1 MKGKLNPQS
10 DTWASVG
17 YLTSDSSPCQARIF
31 WCYFFKFP
39 CFNGLGLFV
48 LQPFKEVGEPFPA
61 EVGAAP
67 AGTAGLGLLP
77 SLTRQGA
84 PHKSGISVITEDES
98 DSVMPIKRVYLS
110 RDHLVI
116 TQIPFQFLFPFP
128 HYLGVM
134 SVVLASGLG
143 LFCSLG
149 SFSFLPQFMRDS
161 SRADLCGVLR
171 TLWRQRGIFVTFR
184 KYLQDVRRVSGISKY
199 LIKDIS
205 R

>member
-1 MKGKLNPQS
+1 MDL
-10 DTWASVG
+10 G
-17 YLTSDSSPCQARIF
+17 YLCCSLSRQ
-31 WCYFFKFP
+31 
-39 CFNGLGLFV
+39 
-48 LQPFKEVGEPFPA
+48 VGEPFPA
-61 EVGAAP
+61 EVGTAP
-67 AGTAGLGLLP
+67 AGTAGLGLVL

-149 SFSFLPQFMRDS
+149 SFSFLPQFTRDS
-161 SRADLCGVLR
+161 SPAGLYKVLQ
-171 TLWRQRGIFVTFR
+171 TL
-184 KYLQDVRRVSGISKY
+184 
-199 LIKDIS
+199 
-205 R
+205 